1 MSTRQNDVM
10 RVQRAERADC
20 TRDCAPSV
28 GPTARLRSFVPF
40 KPAVVV
46 AVCHR
51 GTLTFVRRLRVDAFY
66 ANRGGGGRCIVG
78 ERDGQRDQWERVVV
92 QGCTRTLKRAREGGE
107 VARLDVEFVM
117 KGSGSE
123 PQE

>member
-66 ANRGGGGRCIVG
+66 ANRGEVEGAL
-78 ERDGQRDQWERVVV
+78 WEN
-92 QGCTRTLKRAREGGE
+92 GTASGIN
-107 VARLDVEFVM
+107 
-117 KGSGSE
+117 GSGWWCRAAHGR
-123 PQE
+123 